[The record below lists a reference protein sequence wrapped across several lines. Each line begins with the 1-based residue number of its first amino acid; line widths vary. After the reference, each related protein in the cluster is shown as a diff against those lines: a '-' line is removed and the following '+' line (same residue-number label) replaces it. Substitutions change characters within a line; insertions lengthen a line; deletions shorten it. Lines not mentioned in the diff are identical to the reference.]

1 MDINELESYNLAD
14 AVKFNPTLNKRL
26 WDDREHLRPE
36 VREKLLAIADDF
48 RESLGVKDIDLEDIT
63 ISGSNAAFNYTPNS
77 DIDLHLVVDIP
88 EDEVYKE
95 LFDAKKFEY
104 NNQHNIRIG
113 GFPVELYVQDSKE
126 PHVSQGIYSILND
139 KWLSVPK
146 RKKADINDSS
156 VRHKYDLIQNQI
168 EDAVSSG
175 DYDKMAKM
183 MKRVKNLRKAGL
195 DKSGEFSPEN
205 LAFKMLR
212 TQGVIQKLIDARN
225 EAKDRELS
233 LAEQNKKKKK
243 YTYGFKEDVGGGLP
257 SKSFKKLFH
266 VGSLDATKKREGS
279 HEGSGLSVSTH
290 PNEWKRIA
298 RGFVTGDTYVATKP
312 NNSFINAH
320 KLSDENRNLI
330 ASWGVKNGLLT
341 PTQTVIVSYYDD
353 EMDSMV
359 SQEFPSM
366 EDAVEEYGDHLDDYE
381 VTTNDKGYQ
390 PTNKLK
396 QITRNPRIT
405 PTGIL
410 DYVLP
415 VYAENMGYDGVWWQ
429 DTLDVSSYSAPRG
442 VIVPSKIPSWSFTK
456 LDEINEDVG
465 GGLPNENSDDQPIAQ
480 TPEALANFWRW
491 FQGSK
496 VVDDEGRPQ
505 VRYHGTSHDFQ
516 SFDRGLIF
524 TSSGPT
530 LASMYSWGGYGPRY
544 GDAMKN
550 SELEKIGPKDS
561 YAPKVLPLYVRA
573 TNIWHPFFKATELV
587 DRMIQTGKLDPDER
601 DEMIDIIY
609 EGNWESIEKKAIIDT
624 IRELGYD
631 GLNVFEDGEETLAV
645 FHPSQ
650 VKSAIG
656 NRGSFKKFNTKIT
669 HEGNAHQKLVK
680 EAIQSLRLK
689 QKSKDFPIFNESTN
703 AKAFNKFYKDAALSH
718 IWESNNFLNKYGT
731 SHGKILGY
739 TDVND
744 FAVKLA
750 RYLKESNLG
759 QKEDK
764 TVSYILSLLSDYM
777 SPSIGDTY
785 DIISMDIDPV
795 YKKILVKTNPNK
807 KINDIQNGMY
817 QTTDGDLGTIG
828 NMKISSNSNHTFF
841 APVGF
846 GDKLKSL
853 LSLKRKDNTIGDYQV
868 NFDSDSAIDRLGS
881 ELRKHLKEDVDLTP
895 DGVNPTTC
903 MFLNEEDR
911 DPKDIATDFIKYCV
925 DKLGIE
931 TMPRVRF
938 KKDPQWSVR
947 NKTFGRYSDQ
957 DHTLVVSL
965 ANRHI
970 MDILR
975 TIAHELTHKRQH
987 ETQHMPM
994 DAGDTGSKWENEAN
1008 AKAGILMRNYA
1019 KQHPEYFDDKPIVES
1034 RLNEYKDTP
1043 EFKKWFKGS
1052 KAREKGKPQTW
1063 YHATHKGDE
1072 KDPLGF
1078 DKFKTDS
1085 FTSLGSHFGTSSQA
1099 NAITRHKM
1107 RGKDKNPRV
1116 YPVHLAVKNPLRLK
1130 DEGEWYPMF
1139 VLRQLLGKGLI
1150 DRSEFDSLM
1159 ASDDIHN
1166 HKGAKLVKKLIRRLG
1181 YDSIVYLNRY
1191 EIDAPWIPSGDRYDL
1206 SDKEFKKKYKAHDSY
1221 IILDQGQAKSP
1232 FNKGTFDPKK
1242 GIVDE
1247 TDILGEATGYIPT
1260 AAQANDP
1267 RFLMALT
1274 QDVRPGTLGKVANAL
1289 SLNTD
1294 SQGHPQIAN
1303 PNGKVE
1309 RQLAEAWK
1317 RFKLNESTDTEI
1329 DEVNMSPGT
1338 LRKWS
1343 AGGGVTGMM
1352 IGVEFEMCVPNVE
1365 TDDNGDLEPDYS
1377 EDSSI
1382 NSFVEFK
1389 RWLDASGYYSMGEVD
1404 SLIAPAFEKYLE
1416 WVDSQFEDYRE
1427 ENDDDFHSYL
1437 RDAINDRYDFD
1448 KAITKAKEKLGP
1460 NASNDDVYTLAQE
1473 IRNTD
1478 IDELIANPELD
1489 EPEWS
1494 RAYDEAIDNFHE
1506 KFESTDEASV
1516 AAWLKD
1522 EMGNNRA
1529 IDMCSLM
1536 HIGFPYQKR
1545 SSGNGEQTIEEVGY
1559 NFEKFIGMPVE
1570 TSTERGEIERKPG
1583 VWVIEP
1589 DPSIK
1594 PNSPDDAG
1602 LEFVHPAQ
1610 PVPEALDSIQEML
1623 SWARYNGC
1631 YTNKTTGLHINV
1643 SVPDYSRENLD
1654 YVKLALFLGDKH
1666 VLQQFERDMN
1676 NFTYSAVKNIKANI
1690 GQLSK
1695 EEIIGT
1701 VDQMRA
1707 GLQTAAAK
1715 AIHSSYAQKY
1725 TSIHPKNGWVEFR
1738 GPGGDYLNKTPEELT
1753 DTALRFAKALSIAC
1767 NPEAYKQEYAKKL
1780 YKELSPEGATDST
1793 IDYFVQYA
1801 AGLIN
1806 LNSLLY
1812 RVEVAQN
1819 TRQNARA
1826 AQKRKK
1832 EELDKIYAEL
1842 DSWPLRTGGE
1852 SSPDNI
1858 QIEES
1863 NGRFKVSDFKQNI
1876 YESFNEFSRAY
1887 SSGNMTRGK
1896 TRYLPHRYNGLFV
1909 SESILTELPDS
1920 FLKRRKQA
1928 SNFSE
1933 NFKNLDKRNQV
1944 TIEVGNDIA
1953 LLSTTAYPSEDVSKV
1968 ELSGFVNPKTIAKVN
1983 LDIDDK
1989 IDSIVFDDGSTFPEA
2004 AEFTTVGGINIT
2016 NTIFFPNHE
2025 TASKA
2030 CTSTWMLLSSLEGKG
2045 WKVENYLSE
2054 GNDNLVE
2061 SLQKQL
2067 RAFKEEPEIID
2078 ESTVAQLAPNYKLW
2092 ISPVKIKQPNYSGY
2106 IDVTVSAPDMRRA
2119 RTLIKAMY
2127 NVQEW
2132 QIGAT
2137 KEFKPR

>member
-1 MDINELESYNLAD
+1 MDITELESYNLAD
-14 AVKFNPTLNKRL
+14 AVKFNDSLNPRL
-26 WDDREHLRPE
+26 WDKKEHLKPE

-257 SKSFKKLFH
+257 SKLYHASSPTNRKSIL
-266 VGSLDATKKREGS
+266 TR
-279 HEGSGLSVSTH
+279 GLSVKSD
-290 PNEWKRIA
+290 R
-298 RGFVTGDTYVATKP
+298 TGLGGIY
-312 NNSFINAH
+312 
-320 KLSDENRNLI
+320 LSDMPDGQLDVYQVNTHGLDIEPDPTEVPHGQNWFISYSDIPPRNLKLI
-330 ASWGVKNGLLT
+330 HKHKNGLN
-341 PTQTVIVSYYDD
+341 
-353 EMDSMV
+353 
-359 SQEFPSM
+359 
-366 EDAVEEYGDHLDDYE
+366 EDASDGLPNENSLGRPIAQTPEALANFWRWFQGSKVVDEQGRPLVMVHSTQAGNIHTFNKSDYGIWFAPSHDTVEADVIAGEDEFNL
-381 VTTNDKGYQ
+381 GYLPNPDPWTI
-390 PTNKLK
+390 PTYA
-396 QITRNPRIT
+396 IGAT
-405 PTGIL
+405 
-410 DYVLP
+410 YYP
-415 VYAENMGYDGVWWQ
+415 VYLKITNPAPIGSDYPDSDKLEKEGYDGVIYKDEVCVVFNPHQ
-429 DTLDVSSYSAPRG
+429 IKSATGNRG
-442 VIVPSKIPSWSFTK
+442 SFKKFNTKITH
-456 LDEINEDVG
+456 EDVDLTPDG
-465 GGLPNENSDDQPIAQ
+465 VNPTTCMFLNEEGELPNENSDDQPITNDPQ
-480 TPEALANFWRW
+480 ALANFWRW

-530 LASMYSWGGYGPRY
+530 LASMYSWGGYGPGY
-544 GDAMKN
+544 GDVMKN

-573 TNIWHPFFKATELV
+573 TNIWHPFDDAEELV
-587 DRMIQTGKLDPDER
+587 EQMVDDGFVDPDDS
-601 DEMIDIIY
+601 DEMIEIIE
-609 EGNWESIEKKAIIDT
+609 EGNWESIEDDNIIAT
-624 IRELGYD
+624 IRKLGYD
-631 GLNVFEDGEETLAV
+631 GLQVFENGEETLAV
-645 FHPSQ
+645 FSPLQ
-650 VKSAIG
+650 LKSAIG

-739 TDVND
+739 TDVNG

-817 QTTDGDLGTIG
+817 QTTDGDLRTIG

-1008 AKAGILMRNYA
+1008 AKAGVLMRNYA

-1034 RLNEYKDTP
+1034 RLNEYKDNQNFQKWFNGSKVVDANGEPLVVYHGTSRDFGAFKKKGVKPNFTSPQKHLGYFFTDDPKYAGQYTGWENGSIMPVYLSIKNPKIESIKLIDEIEDKWKQWQAKEYVENLKADGHDGIIFTGVARIGHLTEYVAFYPSQIKSATGNKGSFDWDNDSIIDEYKDTP
-1043 EFKKWFKGS
+1043 EFKKWFRGS

-1085 FTSLGSHFGTSSQA
+1085 FTSLGSHFGTSDQA
-1099 NAITRHKM
+1099 NALIKHKNKAF
-1107 RGKDKNPRV
+1107 GKNKNPRV
-1116 YPVHLAVKNPLRLK
+1116 IPVHLAVKNPLRLH

-1139 VLRQLLGKGLI
+1139 ILLQLLDKGLI
-1150 DRSEFDSLM
+1150 DRNEYDNLM
-1159 ASDDIHN
+1159 ASKHIHGKKGVKIVKDI
-1166 HKGAKLVKKLIRRLG
+1166 IRRLG

-1191 EIDAPWIPSGDRYDL
+1191 EIDAPWIPSNERNGMP
-1206 SDKEFKKKYKAHDSY
+1206 DKQFKKKYGAHDSY

-1274 QDVRPGTLGKVANAL
+1274 HDVRPGTLGKAANAL

-1303 PNGKVE
+1303 P
-1309 RQLAEAWK
+1309 
-1317 RFKLNESTDTEI
+1317 
-1329 DEVNMSPGT
+1329 
-1338 LRKWS
+1338 
-1343 AGGGVTGMM
+1343 
-1352 IGVEFEMCVPNVE
+1352 
-1365 TDDNGDLEPDYS
+1365 
-1377 EDSSI
+1377 
-1382 NSFVEFK
+1382 
-1389 RWLDASGYYSMGEVD
+1389 
-1404 SLIAPAFEKYLE
+1404 
-1416 WVDSQFEDYRE
+1416 
-1427 ENDDDFHSYL
+1427 
-1437 RDAINDRYDFD
+1437 
-1448 KAITKAKEKLGP
+1448 
-1460 NASNDDVYTLAQE
+1460 
-1473 IRNTD
+1473 
-1478 IDELIANPELD
+1478 
-1489 EPEWS
+1489 
-1494 RAYDEAIDNFHE
+1494 
-1506 KFESTDEASV
+1506 
-1516 AAWLKD
+1516 
-1522 EMGNNRA
+1522 
-1529 IDMCSLM
+1529 
-1536 HIGFPYQKR
+1536 
-1545 SSGNGEQTIEEVGY
+1545 
-1559 NFEKFIGMPVE
+1559 
-1570 TSTERGEIERKPG
+1570 
-1583 VWVIEP
+1583 
-1589 DPSIK
+1589 
-1594 PNSPDDAG
+1594 
-1602 LEFVHPAQ
+1602 
-1610 PVPEALDSIQEML
+1610 
-1623 SWARYNGC
+1623 
-1631 YTNKTTGLHINV
+1631 
-1643 SVPDYSRENLD
+1643 
-1654 YVKLALFLGDKH
+1654 
-1666 VLQQFERDMN
+1666 
-1676 NFTYSAVKNIKANI
+1676 
-1690 GQLSK
+1690 
-1695 EEIIGT
+1695 
-1701 VDQMRA
+1701 
-1707 GLQTAAAK
+1707 
-1715 AIHSSYAQKY
+1715 
-1725 TSIHPKNGWVEFR
+1725 
-1738 GPGGDYLNKTPEELT
+1738 
-1753 DTALRFAKALSIAC
+1753 
-1767 NPEAYKQEYAKKL
+1767 
-1780 YKELSPEGATDST
+1780 
-1793 IDYFVQYA
+1793 
-1801 AGLIN
+1801 
-1806 LNSLLY
+1806 
-1812 RVEVAQN
+1812 
-1819 TRQNARA
+1819 
-1826 AQKRKK
+1826 
-1832 EELDKIYAEL
+1832 
-1842 DSWPLRTGGE
+1842 
-1852 SSPDNI
+1852 
-1858 QIEES
+1858 

-2030 CTSTWMLLSSLEGKG
+2030 YTSTWMLLSSLEGKG